1 MKGSLIRSALG
12 LAALLSVGINNRFA
26 AHAFDR
32 KLAPAVKTRTW
43 TQTKG
48 GKVKTVFPGQTPAQK
63 KAALAQAEEKRA
75 RRSLTAG
82 RNARNSAEGYARTAG
97 RTF

>member
-1 MKGSLIRSALG
+1 MKSIVKHSALA
-12 LAALLSVGINNRFA
+12 LAALLSVGITNRFA
-26 AHAFDR
+26 AQPWER
-32 KLAPAVKTRTW
+32 KLAAPVKTRTW
-43 TQTKG
+43 TTTKG

-75 RRSLTAG
+75 RRSLTLAAHAK
-82 RNARNSAEGYARTAG
+82 RSAEGYARTAG